1 MACSQKESC
10 GNTGSP
16 VGREPQGDPPDLRE
30 GQTGPGGKS
39 ERLIVPKNP
48 GNLGGGKEPQFKDSA
63 RRGEG
68 RGIGKSL
75 PTQSKVG
82 LLQEALHVKAKEN
95 PSYRFYSLYDKI
107 WREDLLG
114 EAWKRCRAND
124 GVPGVDGVSFQQI
137 EKTGVEPWLGELAK
151 ELKEKSYRPQALK
164 RVWLKKPEGG
174 ERPIGIATVKDRVAQ
189 MAAVIVLEPIFEAD
203 LCEEQYGYR
212 KGRNAHQAVQQ
223 IQKALKLG
231 HRDVVDGDLSGYF
244 DNIPHHELLKSV
256 ARRVSDGAMLKLIRQ
271 WLEMAVEEDD
281 GKGGKRRTTQ
291 ARDNRQGTPQGSPLS
306 PLLSNVYMRR
316 FILGWEKLGYRKA
329 YAGKI
334 VAYADDFVIL
344 CKAGAATAAREAM
357 ERIMKVMKLQVN
369 ERKTRTARVPE
380 ESFEFLGY
388 RFGVSH
394 SPRGKGNVIAPQPS
408 KKAIGKITEAIS
420 AETGREHYWKPV
432 EMLVGTLNEKLR
444 GWKAYFQV
452 GWCSQ
457 AYRVVDNHARHRLR
471 QWLNGKHQSRGY
483 VRYRHNPTYLHGK
496 LGLIRLGR

>member
-1 MACSQKESC
+1 MNSEQVPKPSNADADPVRGWGRLPSAGEGAKRTPVESAGAVGMACSQKESC

-256 ARRVSDGAMLKLIRQ
+256 ARRVSDGAMHTKLFLPGVRTFVV
-271 WLEMAVEEDD
+271 AVIAAVLTLSFAFLPSARAADHGDAPALAHGGIDPRENDVPLNLRIV
-281 GKGGKRRTTQ
+281 GHGSGSGHWKQFKVGVRGGK
-291 ARDNRQGTPQGSPLS
+291 ANL
-306 PLLSNVYMRR
+306 
-316 FILGWEKLGYRKA
+316 
-329 YAGKI
+329 
-334 VAYADDFVIL
+334 
-344 CKAGAATAAREAM
+344 
-357 ERIMKVMKLQVN
+357 
-369 ERKTRTARVPE
+369 
-380 ESFEFLGY
+380 
-388 RFGVSH
+388 
-394 SPRGKGNVIAPQPS
+394 
-408 KKAIGKITEAIS
+408 
-420 AETGREHYWKPV
+420 
-432 EMLVGTLNEKLR
+432 
-444 GWKAYFQV
+444 
-452 GWCSQ
+452 
-457 AYRVVDNHARHRLR
+457 
-471 QWLNGKHQSRGY
+471 
-483 VRYRHNPTYLHGK
+483 
-496 LGLIRLGR
+496 